1 MKKGVKS
8 RGNGT
13 GCAIKVKTNNWKAI
27 AVIGYNAEG
36 NPIRRTKSG
45 FKTRTEA
52 LAYIPT
58 LKREKPKEAPP
69 IKLIDAYNEWL
80 KTLDVSKSTA
90 ACYKSGFAIFEELYH
105 VPMAQ
110 LVIDDLQECIDESE
124 KKASS
129 KTHGKIALGLVYKW
143 AIPRG
148 YIPNN
153 LNLAQFLKVSNDEPK
168 ANKQG
173 FTDAQLAEIKK
184 AIGSIPIARIIY
196 CHCYLGFRPSAL
208 LDLTRENYNPEMHFF
223 VGGIKTEAGKDRTV
237 TVSPKIQPYIDSLL
251 SSAQGNY
258 IFSLTDDKMSM
269 RKYREL
275 FYDCM
280 EVLGFQKPGE
290 HTYTPHSC
298 RHTFATLMKRV
309 PGADKDKL
317 ELMGHTSTTML
328 THYQDV
334 AIDDLKRITD
344 AL

>member
-13 GCAIKVKTNNWKAI
+13 GSALHVSTNNWKAI

-58 LKREKPKEAPP
+58 LKRVKQEKKPVRLSEAYKEW
-69 IKLIDAYNEWL
+69 E
-80 KTLDVSKSTA
+80 KTVSISQSTMG
-90 ACYKSGFAIFEELYH
+90 CYRAGFKIYEELYH
-105 VPMAQ
+105 TP
-110 LVIDDLQECIDESE
+110 LRDLDIDDLQECLDSCE
-124 KKASS
+124 KGKRTRHNA
-129 KTHGKIALGLVYKW
+129 KTILGLIYKW

-148 YIPNN
+148 YAD
-153 LNLAQFLKVSNDEPK
+153 LNLAQYLKIGGADESQRK
-168 ANKQG
+168 EG
-173 FTDAQLAEIKK
+173 FTPAQLEQIKK
-184 AIGSIPIARIIY
+184 AIGTIPIARIIY

-208 LDLTRENYNPEMHFF
+208 LALQKSDYHLEGHYF
-223 VGGIKTEAGKDRTV
+223 VGGIKTEAGKNRTV
-237 TVSPKIQPYIDSLL
+237 TISPKIQPYIDSLL

-258 IFSLTDDKMSM
+258 IFSLSADKMSM
-269 RKYREL
+269 QKYRTL

-280 EVLGFQKPGE
+280 ELLGFQKEGE

-317 ELMGHTSTTML
+317 ELIGHTDASML
-328 THYQDV
+328 RYYQDV
-334 AIDDLKRITD
+334 SLDDLRAITD

>member
-13 GCAIKVKTNNWKAI
+13 GSALHVSTNNWKAI

-52 LAYIPT
+52 LAYIPA
-58 LKREKPKEAPP
+58 LKREKREKKPVRLSEAYKEW
-69 IKLIDAYNEWL
+69 E
-80 KTLDVSKSTA
+80 KTVSISQSTMG
-90 ACYKSGFAIFEELYH
+90 CYRAGFKVYEELYLT
-105 VPMAQ
+105 P
-110 LVIDDLQECIDESE
+110 LRDLDIDDLQECLD
-124 KKASS
+124 SS
-129 KTHGKIALGLVYKW
+129 GKGKCTRLNARTILGLIYKW

-148 YIPNN
+148 YAD
-153 LNLAQFLKVSNDEPK
+153 LNLAQYLKVGGADESQRK
-168 ANKQG
+168 EG
-173 FTDAQLAEIKK
+173 FTPAQLEQIKK
-184 AIGSIPIARIIY
+184 AIGTIPIARIIY

-208 LDLTRENYNPEMHFF
+208 LALQKSDYHPEGHYFI
-223 VGGIKTEAGKDRTV
+223 GGIKTEAGKNRIV
-237 TVSPKIQPYIDSLL
+237 TISPKIQPHIDSLL

-258 IFSLTDDKMSM
+258 IFSLTDEQMSM
-269 RKYREL
+269 KKYRTE
-275 FYDCM
+275 FYDCL
-280 EVLGFQKPGE
+280 EILGIQAEGE

-317 ELMGHTSTTML
+317 ELIGHTNTEML
-328 THYQDV
+328 RYYQDV
-334 AIDDLKRITD
+334 SLDDLRTITD